1 MAIMKLRRSIK
12 AINSFFSLAQRKRY
26 LLLAVIALLSIFT
39 ILGLVNIIQQV
50 GKLGQAEQDYNSQLL
65 WQREQ
70 SDDLAA
76 IQIEFKNQVQEWKDV
91 LLRGRD
97 PVLYQQYWGQYEQ
110 SERKVR
116 KELEELRDELL
127 ALENI
132 ERDQPQSQLSNS
144 AFPLTSR
151 EQLKKLQ
158 QRSLN
163 ELHFVERFNVLI
175 EGHVQIGH
183 IYRSFLERFPLSK
196 SVNNTFVIDQ
206 GVRGIDRWMSEQL
219 AVLHR
224 ESMNNQNKVI
234 ADAIARQQ
242 QDIHVL
248 RLNIQRTSGAV
259 IIIMLINLG
268 LIIDRLRRSEQEVE
282 DITKRS
288 DATIYELAYSD
299 SLTGLPNRRR
309 FLDQLDHAIALSR
322 NMGSTG
328 GLIFLD
334 LDNFKTLNDTKGHAM
349 GDQLL
354 VEVGQ
359 RIKACVRNSDV
370 VARLGGDEFVVLLD
384 ALRGDAESA
393 NEMAGT
399 IAEKICV
406 ALNQPYHLTSYT
418 HHGGASLGV
427 ALFSR
432 GDIDTEELLKRADT
446 AMYQAKRA
454 GRNTVRFYDQNTQNA
469 LEARSNLE
477 HHLHAALQDDQ
488 FELYYQIQV
497 DQHRKAIGAEALLRW
512 HHPELGLLHP
522 AQFISLAEESDLIL
536 SIGNWVLN
544 TACTQLKRW
553 ESSPLTRDLVLSINV
568 SAAQLRKSKHVTKNG
583 RNNASTASLYRP
595 DFIEHLQQALS
606 TSGIDPSRLKLE
618 ITESMALHDMEHTIS
633 VLQQLKALGVS
644 LSMDDFGTG
653 HSSLTHLKR
662 MPLDQIKIDQS
673 FVKEIATDEFDL
685 AIVRSMV
692 DMAASMHINIL
703 AEGVENE
710 AQEHVL
716 LSQGCLSFQGHL
728 YCKPV
733 ILIEFEQCVQRH
745 ADKPTA

>member
-1 MAIMKLRRSIK
+1 MKLRRSIK

-97 PVLYQQYWGQYEQ
+97 PVLYQQYWEQYEQ

-132 ERDQPQSQLSNS
+132 ERDQPITQLSNS

-163 ELHFVERFNVLI
+163 EMHFVDRFNVLI
-175 EGHVQIGH
+175 EGHIQIGY
-183 IYRSFLERFPLSK
+183 IYRNFLARYPLSK

-224 ESMNNQNKVI
+224 ESMDDQNKVI

-268 LIIDRLRRSEQEVE
+268 LIIERLRRSEQEVE
-282 DITKRS
+282 NITKRS

-299 SLTGLPNRRR
+299 ALTGLPNRRR

-322 NMGSTG
+322 NLGSMG

-334 LDNFKTLNDTKGHAM
+334 LDNFKTLNDTKGHAL

-354 VEVGQ
+354 VEVGH

-432 GDIDTEELLKRADT
+432 GDIDAEELLKRADT

-469 LEARSNLE
+469 LEARSELE
-477 HHLHAALQDDQ
+477 HHLYAALQDDQ

-522 AQFISLAEESDLIL
+522 SQFISLAEESDLIL

-544 TACTQLKRW
+544 TACAQIKRW
-553 ESSPLTRDLVLSINV
+553 EASPLTRDLVLSINV

-583 RNNASTASLYRP
+583 RNIASTASLYRP
-595 DFIEHLQQALS
+595 DFIEHLQQALNA
-606 TSGIDPSRLKLE
+606 SGIDPSRLKLE
-618 ITESMALHDMEHTIS
+618 ITESMALLDMEHTIS

-673 FVKEIATDEFDL
+673 FVKEIATDEYDM
-685 AIVRSMV
+685 AIVRSMI
-692 DMAASMHINIL
+692 DMAASMRINIL

-710 AQEHVL
+710 AQEQVL

-728 YCKPV
+728 YGKPV
-733 ILIEFEQCVQRH
+733 ILVEFEQCVQRH
-745 ADKPTA
+745 TNNNA

>member
-132 ERDQPQSQLSNS
+132 ERDQPITQLSNS

-151 EQLKKLQ
+151 EQLKQLQ

-163 ELHFVERFNVLI
+163 EMHFVERFNVLI
-175 EGHVQIGH
+175 EGHVQIGD
-183 IYRSFLERFPLSK
+183 IYRSFLARYPLSK

-219 AVLHR
+219 AKLHT
-224 ESMNNQNKVI
+224 ESMANQNKVI
-234 ADAIARQQ
+234 AKAITRQQ

-259 IIIMLINLG
+259 IIIMLINLA
-268 LIIDRLRRSEQEVE
+268 LIVERLRRSEQEVE

-299 SLTGLPNRRR
+299 ALTGLPNRRR

-322 NMGSTG
+322 NLGSMG

-334 LDNFKTLNDTKGHAM
+334 LDNFKTLNDTKGHAL

-354 VEVGQ
+354 VEVGH

-432 GDIDTEELLKRADT
+432 GDIDAEELLKRADT

-469 LEARSNLE
+469 LEARSELE
-477 HHLHAALQDDQ
+477 HHLYAALQDDQ

-497 DQHRKAIGAEALLRW
+497 DQHRKAMGAEALLRW

-544 TACTQLKRW
+544 TACTQLKHW

-583 RNNASTASLYRP
+583 RNNASTASLYLP
-595 DFIEHLQQALS
+595 DFIEHLQQALN

-673 FVKEIATDEFDL
+673 FVKEIATDEYDL

-692 DMAASMHINIL
+692 DMAASMRINIL

-710 AQEHVL
+710 TQEQVL

-728 YCKPV
+728 YGKPV
-733 ILIEFEQCVQRH
+733 ILVEFEQCVHRH
-745 ADKPTA
+745 TNNNA

>member
-1 MAIMKLRRSIK
+1 MAIMKLPQSIK
-12 AINSFFSLAQRKRY
+12 AINTFFSLAQRKRY

-110 SERKVR
+110 SEHKVR

-127 ALENI
+127 ALDDI
-132 ERDQPQSQLSNS
+132 ERNQPQTQLSNS

-163 ELHFVERFNVLI
+163 ELHFVDRFNVLI

-219 AVLHR
+219 AALHR
-224 ESMNNQNKVI
+224 ESMANQNKVI

-248 RLNIQRTSGAV
+248 RLNIQRTSGGV
-259 IIIMLINLG
+259 IIILLIDMMLIVE
-268 LIIDRLRRSEQEVE
+268 RLRRSEQEVQ

-299 SLTGLPNRRR
+299 ALTGLPNRRR

-322 NMGSTG
+322 NLGSTG

-334 LDNFKTLNDTKGHAM
+334 LDNFKTLNDTKGHAL

-354 VEVGQ
+354 VEVGH

-406 ALNQPYHLTSYT
+406 ALNQPYHFTSYT

-432 GDIDTEELLKRADT
+432 GDIDADELLKRADT

-469 LEARSNLE
+469 LEARSELE
-477 HHLHAALQDDQ
+477 HHLYAALQDEQ

-497 DQHRKAIGAEALLRW
+497 DQHRKAMGAEALLRW
-512 HHPELGLLHP
+512 HHPELGLLQP

-544 TACTQLKRW
+544 SACTQLKRW

-595 DFIEHLQQALS
+595 DFIEHLQQALN

-618 ITESMALHDMEHTIS
+618 ITESMALQDMEHTIS

-673 FVKEIATDEFDL
+673 FVKEITTDEYDM

-692 DMAASMHINIL
+692 DMAASMRINIL
-703 AEGVENE
+703 AEGVESE
-710 AQEHVL
+710 AQERVL
-716 LSQGCLSFQGHL
+716 LDQGCLSFQGHL

-733 ILIEFEQCVQRH
+733 ILVEFEQCVQRH
-745 ADKPTA
+745 ANNHTA